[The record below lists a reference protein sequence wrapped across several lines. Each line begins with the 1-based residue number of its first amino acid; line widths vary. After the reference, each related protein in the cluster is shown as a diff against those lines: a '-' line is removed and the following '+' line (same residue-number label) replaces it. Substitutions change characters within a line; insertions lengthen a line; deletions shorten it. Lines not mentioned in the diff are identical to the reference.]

1 MVIRT
6 GRFGRF
12 IACQD
17 YPTCKTTAS
26 VRTGVA
32 CPKEGCSGH
41 LVEKRGRKRGRIFY
55 ACDQYPGCDY
65 ALWNKPVDR
74 PCPACGHPLL
84 VEKETKARGFHYQ
97 CPRKECGQI
106 VNPELAASSES

>member
-1 MVIRT
+1 MVQRT

-12 IACQD
+12 VACQN

-32 CPKEGCSGH
+32 CPREGCAGH

-55 ACDQYPGCDY
+55 ACDQYPKCDY
-65 ALWNKPVDR
+65 AVWNRPVAQK
-74 PCPACGHPLL
+74 CPACGHPLM
-84 VEKETKARGFHYQ
+84 VEKETKAKGFHLE
-97 CPRKECGQI
+97 CPLKECGTRGPGG
-106 VNPELAASSES
+106 VTPKEE